1 MMQTTEQIME
11 NKYTIAASDVLFRRV
26 GDEGVLLHLPSGT
39 YYSLNE
45 TSIIFWESLTNGISL
60 ELTID
65 RITDEYEVDR
75 AQVVQ
80 DLQDFLI
87 NLQDYGLIFKNSD

>member
-1 MMQTTEQIME
+1 MQLTEMTMK
-11 NKYTIAASDVLFRRV
+11 NKYIILAEDVLFRRV
-26 GDEGVLLHLPSGT
+26 GNEGVLLYLPTGT

-45 TSIIFWESLTNGISL
+45 TSILFWEALSKGSDL

-65 RITDEYEVDR
+65 QITDEYEVDR

-80 DLQDFLI
+80 DLQEFLTD
-87 NLQDYGLIFKNSD
+87 LQAYGLISQNVN